1 MQRVFGALAA
11 FGGWVCLLASGAAGL
26 LATESLG
33 LSHTEGSLPRSSVY
47 GIPEVVVLWILLG
60 VALLAL
66 IPVGAAM
73 AMERPS
79 GLLFLTGAAMAAV
92 GLALLPDELGRVHSL
107 TILPGA
113 AAFAASGY
121 LLMQAEPDQTR
132 AEASAGS
139 PGGED
144 LDPAAMPPSPQ
155 THASP
160 GPAAAAAPAAVAA
173 PASTGQTSTRP
184 RGRRG
189 SPHACPW
196 CSAEY
201 RGKAAA
207 CPACGAALEEP
218 PGVAEEAIPGV
229 TVVSPRL
236 REYEYRAAH
245 PAKKRR
251 ASLLSMMM
259 GGDDDRLVDPAVA
272 TAFEGATDAY
282 RPPSDELR
290 QEMDRIQLEI
300 AAAHEAALRQTG
312 AESQAAGASDAA
324 GPPLG

>member
-11 FGGWVCLLASGAAGL
+11 FGGWVSLLASAASGL

-73 AMERPS
+73 LMERPS
-79 GLLFLTGAAMAAV
+79 GLLFLTAAAMAAV
-92 GLALLPDELGRVHSL
+92 GLALLPDELGRIHSL

-121 LLMQAEPDQTR
+121 LMMQAEPAETD
-132 AEASAGS
+132 AEATAGS
-139 PGGED
+139 PAGED
-144 LDPAAMPPSPQ
+144 VDV
-155 THASP
+155 
-160 GPAAAAAPAAVAA
+160 AAAAPSPETYAAPSPAAA
-173 PASTGQTSTRP
+173 PATSPSRSTGQTSTRP

-189 SPHACPW
+189 SPHTCPW
-196 CSAEY
+196 CSAEH

-207 CPACGAALEEP
+207 CPACGAALEES
-218 PGVAEEAIPGV
+218 PGVADEAIPGV

-236 REYEYRAAH
+236 REYEHRAAH

-259 GGDDDRLVDPAVA
+259 GGDDDRLVDPTIA
-272 TAFEGATDAY
+272 TAFDGATDAY
-282 RPPSDELR
+282 RPPSSELR
-290 QEMDRIQLEI
+290 QEMDRIEFEI
-300 AAAHEAALRQTG
+300 AAAHEAALHEAG
-312 AESQAAGASDAA
+312 AESQAGGASDAA